1 MRIGAVALL
10 VCLWGQVQLL
20 PVTSSAQP
28 LKQPHSVAVGADGTF
43 YVATI
48 DDTTLK
54 VVSPSGKIL
63 AQSAPRGTG
72 EQEVHFPQ
80 RVMLVREEV
89 WILDAPAR
97 RVQIFDSRPPCVYLR
112 TLPLPVDESQEV
124 ADLATDSTGRLF
136 LLTRPDNRVHV
147 LTHDGK
153 PITTFAG
160 AGQQPEQLVNPT
172 SISVDRRGRV
182 LVTDTDRRTNRHRV
196 KIYRYSAL
204 RGEAKLEQDVPAW
217 LDPLQVCV
225 NSRGQLV
232 TLGALGYYEDG
243 GAVRIITERGD
254 RVAHTG
260 LFSLGGMGRAGGIAL
275 LPDDRVVLAD
285 EVNSRLVILPPD
297 LSEPDPVVTLQPRE
311 AAIRWRSPYP
321 TGEAI
326 VWYGTDENNPASW
339 RKQSVRWQGTRHEM
353 LVRLQALPAST
364 RIFYRFSPALPTI
377 GKGENNLS
385 KVYSFLSAPP
395 RGKMHVLTLD
405 VLTVVYLKADVDG
418 TGYTL
423 TREQI
428 GDKLQR
434 EFEKAR
440 EWYFRNSHFRLNL
453 NLKDY
458 LFLDEPT
465 ARVRRGWIA
474 PENVREQVRP
484 ILEAQG
490 KKVEDYDS
498 IIAIWASPG
507 YDASKP
513 DQLGEVGGGGLTT
526 FGYSTFA
533 ISGKL
538 AWLLCHEYSHQLD
551 FFFDR
556 SGVQKFWL
564 NHPDPTVHPGRYGQH
579 WDVNA
584 FICRKWNPNDWFQMR
599 FGKVWEVDDV
609 NGNGIADNDPRLPLD
624 EKRLGR
630 IARPGNARS
639 DDLRKA
645 MAGLFFGYRLD
656 NGLPDGIGYREEG
669 ATWRLPREA
678 VLLIP
683 YGDLR
688 SSPEGWFRYAQAR
701 NHFLSADIFAAWNER
716 ELQFAIACREA
727 CDAEID
733 IDAENNGWFSGNDN
747 LNVRLRVRGVEKPE
761 ITARAWDGALGTW
774 VEAPAPSLEVS
785 TLPDGQSLYR
795 IGIPR
800 GAIRWQVN
808 ALAGVRIALI
818 GDRGW
823 CSAFEPWVL
832 MQTRFVR
839 RAQ

>member
-1 MRIGAVALL
+1 MRVGIVVLLGCLALG
-10 VCLWGQVQLL
+10 V
-20 PVTSSAQP
+20 SAQT
-28 LKQPHSVAVGADGTF
+28 LRQPHSVAVGADGTF

-54 VVSPSGKIL
+54 VVSPSGKIR

-72 EQEVHFPQ
+72 EQEVGFPQ
-80 RVMLVREEV
+80 RVLLVGEEV

-97 RVQIFDSRPPCVYLR
+97 RVQIFDSRPPCAYLR
-112 TLPLPVDESQEV
+112 TLPLPVHETQEV
-124 ADLATDSTGRLF
+124 VDLAVDPTRRLF

-147 LTHDGK
+147 LTPDGK

-160 AGQQPEQLVNPT
+160 AGQQPEQLANPT
-172 SISVDRRGRV
+172 SITVDRRGRV

-196 KIYRYSAL
+196 KMYRYPTL
-204 RGEAKLEQDVPAW
+204 RGEAELVKDVPAW

-232 TLGALGYYEDG
+232 TLGAIGYYEDG
-243 GAVRIITERGD
+243 GAIRIITERGD

-260 LFSLGGMGRAGGIAL
+260 LFSLGGMGRAGAIAL

-285 EVNSRLVILPPD
+285 EVNDRLVILPPD
-297 LSEPDPVVTLQPRE
+297 LSEPDPVVSLRPRE
-311 AAIRWRSPYP
+311 ATIRWRSPYP
-321 TGEAI
+321 ASEAI

-339 RKQSVRWQGTRHEM
+339 RRQSVRWQGARREM
-353 LVRLQALPAST
+353 LVRLRALPAST
-364 RIFYRFSPALPTI
+364 RVFYRFSPALPII
-377 GKGENNLS
+377 GKQQNNLS
-385 KVYSFLSAPP
+385 KVYSFLSVPP

-405 VLTVVYLKADVDG
+405 VLTVVYLKADVDSIAH
-418 TGYTL
+418 TL
-423 TREQI
+423 TREQV
-428 GDKLQR
+428 GDKLQK

-440 EWYFRNSHFRLNL
+440 EWYFRNTHFRLHL

-513 DQLGEVGGGGLTT
+513 DQLGDVGGGGLTT

-556 SGVQKFWL
+556 SGVRKFWL
-564 NHPDPTVHPGRYGQH
+564 NHPDPTIHPGRYGQH

-609 NGNGIADNDPRLPLD
+609 NGNGIPDNDQRLPLD

-639 DDLRKA
+639 DDLRKT

-656 NGLPDGIGYREEG
+656 NGLPDGMGYREEG

-683 YGDLR
+683 YGNLW
-688 SSPEGWFRYAQAR
+688 SSPGGWFRYVQAR
-701 NHFLSADIFAAWNER
+701 NRFLSADIFAAWNER
-716 ELQFAIACREA
+716 ELQFAIACHEA

-747 LNVRLRVRGVEKPE
+747 LNVRVRGVEKPE
-761 ITARAWDGALGTW
+761 ITARVWDGALGTW

-785 TLPDGQSLYR
+785 TLPDGRLLYR
-795 IGIPR
+795 IAIPH
-800 GAIRWQVN
+800 GAIRWQAN
-808 ALAGVRIALI
+808 ALAGVRIMLI

-839 RAQ
+839 RAR